1 MRRNFLVSVFLM
13 LALLPTAAQSA
24 PVLLVFGD
32 SLSAGYGL
40 PAKASWPRLLEAEL
54 VRRQSGWRVVNASVS
69 GETTAGGLT
78 RLPAA
83 LKKHQPQ
90 RVVLELGAN
99 DGLRGLPPAEME
111 KNLAT
116 MIKLIRDSGAEV
128 HLVGM
133 ALPPNYGADYTKKF
147 AAVYETLA
155 RKHRIGFTP
164 FLLAPIIARPELFQ
178 SDGLHPTR
186 EAQPLLMQLMLNDLQ
201 IQ

>member
-1 MRRNFLVSVFLM
+1 M
-13 LALLPTAAQSA
+13 LTLLPAAAQAA

-40 PAKASWPRLLEAEL
+40 PAKAAWPRLLEAEL
-54 VRRQSGWRVVNASVS
+54 ARRQSGWRVVNASVS

-83 LKKHQPQ
+83 LKKYQPQ
-90 RVVLELGAN
+90 HVVLELGAN
-99 DGLRGLPPAEME
+99 DGLRGLPPSEME
-111 KNLAT
+111 KNLAA
-116 MIKLIRDSGAEV
+116 MIRLVRQSGAEV

-147 AAVYETLA
+147 AAVFEKLA
-155 RKHRIGFTP
+155 REYRTGFTP
-164 FLLAPIIARPELFQ
+164 FLLAPIISRPELFQ

-186 EAQPLLMQLMLNDLQ
+186 EAQPLLMQLMLQDLQ
-201 IQ
+201 IP